1 MVGRSVDCEVVWS
14 TLHSVAVDAVD
25 AVGAIINTGA
35 GNLYR
40 RAFVRPTLPPVVS
53 PPFGHLGLCPIA
65 VVS

>member
-14 TLHSVAVDAVD
+14 TLHSVAVE